1 MTRDQAARAVAAV
14 TAERDGIQANLL
26 DLDGSFGKRLLAGAV
41 LAGETRARWES
52 AAAELARL
60 WETYS
65 AYAGVIDRA
74 ERLLA
79 RVRKASAPELAEITA
94 LMTGPSVQ
102 LARAP
107 AALAARD
114 LTAPRQAQLTL
125 TMAVREMKL
134 SFARAA
140 GVITA
145 AESVWNVLA
154 AGLEEIG
161 AGLTG
166 VRRAAG
172 DLVAPGAAAESSAAA
187 AALLAAESEL
197 GRQRAALNADP
208 LAFWISGRVDAS
220 HLNLLGQEAR
230 AAITGVS
237 ELIQLRAEAEQRI
250 AAVAAAVAA
259 AQDAARDAARARA
272 RAAEKID
279 AAALPPALP
288 EIAGPPGIA
297 GPPEIAALTGQLTS
311 LEQLK
316 AAGRWA
322 RLGAELDAVGQQAA
336 DARQRFRDSERESA
350 GLLQRR
356 DELRGL
362 LDAYQAKAARLGGAE
377 DSELT
382 ARHDRARDLLWTAP
396 CDLAAAQDAVARYQD
411 AILALSR
418 PGPRQVSP

>member
-1 MTRDQAARAVAAV
+1 MAFVMTRDQAGRAVAAAV
-14 TAERDGIQANLL
+14 AERDGIQANLL

-41 LAGETRARWES
+41 LTGETRARWES
-52 AAAELARL
+52 AAGELTRL

-65 AYAGVIDRA
+65 AYANVIDRA
-74 ERLLA
+74 ERLLT

-107 AALAARD
+107 APLASRD

-134 SFARAA
+134 AFARAA
-140 GVITA
+140 EVVTA

-161 AGLTG
+161 AGLSR
-166 VRRAAG
+166 VRRDAG
-172 DLVAPGAAAESSAAA
+172 DLVAPGSGATEGSGAAG
-187 AALLAAESEL
+187 ALLAAESEL

-208 LAFWISGRVDAS
+208 LAFWHAGRVDAS
-220 HLNLLGQEAR
+220 HLSLLRQEAG
-230 AAITGVS
+230 AAIAGVA
-237 ELIQLRAEAEQRI
+237 ELIRLRAQAGHRI
-250 AAVAAAVAA
+250 AGVAATVAA
-259 AQDAARDAARARA
+259 AQSAARDAAAARA

-279 AAALPPALP
+279 AAALPPAEP
-288 EIAGPPGIA
+288 EITSLA
-297 GPPEIAALTGQLTS
+297 GQLAG
-311 LEQLK
+311 LEALA

-322 RLGAELDAVGQQAA
+322 RLGSELAAVEQQAEA
-336 DARQRFRDSERESA
+336 ARQRLRASEQESA
-350 GLLQRR
+350 GLVERR

-362 LDAYQAKAARLGGAE
+362 LGAYQAKAARLGAAQ
-377 DSELT
+377 DAQLT
-382 ARHDRARDLLWTAP
+382 ARYVEARDLLWTAP
-396 CDLAAAQDAVARYQD
+396 CDLLAAARAVARYQE
-411 AILALSR
+411 AILALSQ

>member
-1 MTRDQAARAVAAV
+1 MAFVMTRDQAARAVAAA

-26 DLDGSFGKRLLAGAV
+26 DLDGSFGKRLLAGAT
-41 LAGETRARWES
+41 LTGGTRTRW
-52 AAAELARL
+52 AAASAELARL

-65 AYAGVIDRA
+65 AYAAVIDRA
-74 ERLLA
+74 ERLLS

-107 AALAARD
+107 APLASRD

-134 SFARAA
+134 AFARAA
-140 GVITA
+140 EVVTA

-154 AGLEEIG
+154 GGLEEIG
-161 AGLTG
+161 AGLVR
-166 VRRAAG
+166 VRRDAG
-172 DLVAPGAAAESSAAA
+172 GLVAPGSAATESSAAA
-187 AALLAAESEL
+187 GALLAAESEL

-208 LAFWISGRVDAS
+208 LAFWHSGRVDAS
-220 HLNLLGQEAR
+220 HLNLLAQEAR
-230 AAITGVS
+230 TAVAQVS
-237 ELIQLRAEAEQRI
+237 ELIRLRADAERQI

-259 AQDAARDAARARA
+259 AQGAARDAASARD

-279 AAALPPALP
+279 AAALPPP
-288 EIAGPPGIA
+288 
-297 GPPEIAALTGQLTS
+297 PPEIAALPGQLAS

-322 RLGAELDAVGQQAA
+322 RLATELDAVGQQAA
-336 DARQRFRDSERESA
+336 AARQRFRDSEQESA
-350 GLLQRR
+350 ALLQRR

-362 LDAYQAKAARLGGAE
+362 LGAYQAKAARLGGAE

-382 ARHDRARDLLWTAP
+382 ARYDQARDLLWTAP
-396 CDLAAAQDAVARYQD
+396 CDLTAAAAAVARYQE

>member
-1 MTRDQAARAVAAV
+1 MAFVMTRDQAARAVGAA

-26 DLDGSFGKRLLAGAV
+26 DLDGSFGKRLLAGAA
-41 LAGETRARWES
+41 LTGETRARWES
-52 AAAELARL
+52 AAVELTRL

-74 ERLLA
+74 ERLLG

-107 AALAARD
+107 APLASRD
-114 LTAPRQAQLTL
+114 LTAPRQARLTL

-134 SFARAA
+134 AFARAA
-140 GVITA
+140 EVVTA
-145 AESVWNVLA
+145 AESVWNMLA
-154 AGLEEIG
+154 AGLEETG
-161 AGLTG
+161 ARLIR
-166 VRRAAG
+166 VRRDAG
-172 DLVAPGAAAESSAAA
+172 ELVARGSAATEGSAAA
-187 AALLAAESEL
+187 GALLAAESEL

-208 LAFWISGRVDAS
+208 LAFWHSGRVDAS
-220 HLNLLGQEAR
+220 HLNLLREEAR
-230 AAITGVS
+230 AAVAQVS
-237 ELIQLRAEAEQRI
+237 ELIRLRADAEQRI
-250 AAVAAAVAA
+250 ADVAAAVAA
-259 AQDAARDAARARA
+259 ADGAAQAAASARA

-279 AAALPPALP
+279 AAALPPA
-288 EIAGPPGIA
+288 
-297 GPPEIAALTGQLTS
+297 PPEVTTLSGQLAS

-316 AAGRWA
+316 ATGRWA
-322 RLGAELDAVGQQAA
+322 RLAAELDAVGQQAA
-336 DARQRFRDSERESA
+336 AAQQHFQDSERESA

-362 LDAYQAKAARLGGAE
+362 LGAYQAKAARLGAAAH
-377 DSELT
+377 SELA
-382 ARHDRARDLLWTAP
+382 ARHDLARDLLWTAP
-396 CDLAAAQDAVARYQD
+396 CDLAAAADAVARYQE

>member
-1 MTRDQAARAVAAV
+1 MAFTMTREQAAAAVATAA
-14 TAERDGIQANLL
+14 AERDGIQANLL
-26 DLDGSFGKRLLAGAV
+26 DLDGSFGKRLLAGAA
-41 LAGETRARWES
+41 LTGETRARWES
-52 AAAELARL
+52 ASAELTRL

-94 LMTGPSVQ
+94 LMTGLSVQ

-107 AALAARD
+107 APLASRD

-134 SFARAA
+134 AFARAA
-140 GVITA
+140 EVVTA

-154 AGLEEIG
+154 AGLEQIG
-161 AGLTG
+161 AGLIR
-166 VRRAAG
+166 VRRDAG
-172 DLVAPGAAAESSAAA
+172 DLVAPGGAAAEGGAAA
-187 AALLAAESEL
+187 GALLAAESEL

-208 LAFWISGRVDAS
+208 LAYWHAGRVDAS
-220 HLNLLGQEAR
+220 HLNLLREEAG
-230 AAITGVS
+230 AAVAQVS
-237 ELIQLRAEAEQRI
+237 ELIRLRAGAEQRI
-250 AAVAAAVAA
+250 AATAAAVAA
-259 AQDAARDAARARA
+259 ADDAARAAASARA

-279 AAALPPALP
+279 AAALPPA
-288 EIAGPPGIA
+288 
-297 GPPEIAALTGQLTS
+297 PPETTALSGQLAG

-316 AAGRWA
+316 ATGRWG
-322 RLGAELDAVGQQAA
+322 RLAAELDAVGQRAA
-336 DARQRFRDSERESA
+336 AARQHFEDSERESA
-350 GLLQRR
+350 GLLERR

-362 LDAYQAKAARLGGAE
+362 LGAYQAKAARLGADAAG
-377 DSELT
+377 ELA
-382 ARHDRARDLLWTAP
+382 ARHDEARDLLWTAP
-396 CDLAAAQDAVARYQD
+396 CDLAAAAGAVARYQE